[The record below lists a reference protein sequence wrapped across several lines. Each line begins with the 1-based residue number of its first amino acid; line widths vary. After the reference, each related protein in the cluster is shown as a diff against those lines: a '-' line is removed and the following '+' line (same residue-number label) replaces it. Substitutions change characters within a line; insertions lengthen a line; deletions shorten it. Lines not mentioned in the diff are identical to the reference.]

1 MRNLLVFIFFFC
13 ACAGYSQSYT
23 GEYWSSIGFS
33 KKVIKK
39 TRLNL
44 ETGFRFEDVAKNNT
58 ALFELGL
65 ARILPKKFKLEVSY
79 RYSAKSTI
87 ERKFRRVHRTS
98 ISLSKGYKIKKIK
111 FSVMSK
117 YQWEIKNRTSAKNN
131 DLTDIAWRNKIKVTE
146 KVYKKTQLFF
156 GVELFAF
163 ESNNLINRYRYFG
176 GVKYKI
182 KKKIEL
188 NLKGIYETML
198 HNPNKSGM
206 LSLSYVQ
213 KI

>member
-1 MRNLLVFIFFFC
+1 
-13 ACAGYSQSYT
+13 
-23 GEYWSSIGFS
+23 
-33 KKVIKK
+33 
-39 TRLNL
+39 
-44 ETGFRFEDVAKNNT
+44 
-58 ALFELGL
+58 
-65 ARILPKKFKLEVSY
+65 
-79 RYSAKSTI
+79 
-87 ERKFRRVHRTS
+87 
-98 ISLSKGYKIKKIK
+98 
-111 FSVMSK
+111 MSK